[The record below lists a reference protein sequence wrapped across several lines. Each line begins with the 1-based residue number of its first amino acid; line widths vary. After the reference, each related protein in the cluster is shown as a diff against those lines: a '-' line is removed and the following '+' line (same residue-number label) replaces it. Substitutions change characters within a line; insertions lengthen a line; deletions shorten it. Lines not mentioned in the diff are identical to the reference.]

1 MPRSTLKGSTTLLA
15 HCLRVGDTIKTEL
28 RLPQA
33 GQFLNVDMP
42 EAIAKALGRHFPEIV
57 VLKGQATWDL
67 ETWQILDFKVT
78 GIADFTAAD
87 PYQAMQDLAAA
98 AQGHWEGVDALEYV
112 RELRGADED
121 EPSSRAQSA
130 P

>member
-1 MPRSTLKGSTTLLA
+1 MNPELCASDVIDFNPLGDQLRSTTVYHHSLLDREK
-15 HCLRVGDTIKTEL
+15 HYE
-28 RLPQA
+28 
-33 GQFLNVDMP
+33 
-42 EAIAKALGRHFPEIV
+42 V
-57 VLKGQATWDL
+57 VVVEGQATWDS